1 MPWYAPDFADL
12 LAVAAAEFDDRGIL
26 LEANAGFIWLARAAG
41 RAGIGTHSAELFI
54 QPSFAALR
62 RLPDGQEFRGL
73 LTVGAYDG
81 QTFSL
86 RGRVWR
92 AGERL
97 RLLAEHDIAG
107 LLRLSATT
115 LEVNAEYAAEHV
127 ALSDENFHLHAR
139 GAEIMAAALVD
150 PLTAAANRRG
160 LDQALAAEIA
170 RARRTNGKLGVVMAD
185 LDDFKAVNDTYGHG
199 AGDIALRTFAD
210 IMRGQIRA
218 TDLVARFG
226 GEEFILLM
234 PHTAL
239 QSAADIAERIRGRL
253 EATRIDPLTRPLTA
267 SFGVVALAPNESGE
281 AVLKRVDA
289 ALYEAKN
296 TGRNRVVVHQND
308 PLLN

>member
-1 MPWYAPDFADL
+1 VPWYAPDLADL
-12 LAVAAAEFDDRGIL
+12 LAVAAAEFDDRGTL
-26 LEANAGFIWLARAAG
+26 LEANAGFVWLAKAAG
-41 RAGIGTHSAELFI
+41 RQGIGANSAELFI
-54 QPSFAALR
+54 NPSFATLR
-62 RLPDGQEFRGL
+62 RLPDGQEFSGL

-115 LEVNAEYAAEHV
+115 LEVNAGYAAEHV
-127 ALSDENFHLHAR
+127 ALSDENFYLHAR
-139 GAEIMAAALVD
+139 GAEILADALVD

-170 RARRTNGKLGVVMAD
+170 RAIRTTGKLGVVMAD
-185 LDDFKAVNDTYGHG
+185 LDYFKAINDTYGHG
-199 AGDIALRTFAD
+199 AGDIVLRAFAD
-210 IMRGQIRA
+210 IMRGEIRA
-218 TDLVARFG
+218 TDVVARYG

-234 PHTAL
+234 PDTAL

-253 EATRIDPLTRPLTA
+253 AATLIDPLAWPLTA
-267 SFGVVALAPNESGE
+267 SFGVVELAPNESGE
-281 AVLKRVDA
+281 AVLKRVDS

-296 TGRNRVVVHQND
+296 TGRNRVVVCQTD
-308 PLLN
+308 TL